1 MEIMVRFL
9 GRPKVEI
16 NSVPVELEQKKTQ
29 ALLLY
34 MLFNGSCTRDE
45 LAELLWCDYPGESAR
60 RNLRNSLYK
69 LKTAVGKDLLVTK
82 GHSFIRIAPEIV
94 LHKDTDLFVTE
105 NSLEQ
110 MLALPSYTFLDCFYV
125 KNCPEFENWVDSMR
139 GVYEKMVLKR
149 LTKELKRG
157 VGSTERHVEACATR
171 ILEIDPFHEEACRTL
186 MQIYIAH
193 QNYAQAAACYTNLQS
208 HLETELD
215 IQPEPETRQLFQKI
229 LTLKQSVMMADCQS
243 AGCVNQG
250 AVQTLKEEYHAF
262 RGGKPCRHC
271 ILSGDIGMGKSETIQ
286 EFLDGVNRSEVVSLT
301 FQRVH
306 HTVPYYAADRLAEVL
321 SSWSGYRGERQSAG
335 LSVTGSLPYFKF
347 FEGLFQHLGR
357 LGRRGVL
364 VLHNLEAVDPDSMKL
379 FRSYLWTLA
388 PDPILIVGEYS
399 PNFGVRPNFLNHL
412 ALLPQFRILQFPALD
427 EEASIRYLLAQ
438 VEQGGVQ
445 EEQLKD
451 GYAAAGGNLLLLREY
466 VQNLDAKG
474 QGPFTLSQSG
484 ALMME
489 ELLASLSQEEYRQLE
504 LLAVIGGTEVEAV
517 AEMMQQSPIS
527 VVQTLNALSDRG
539 WICEREEGEHLL
551 LKGRFG
557 IIQDLIYDRMPRYKR
572 MEFHRL
578 AAEYYEERYLQKPKD
593 LFYLTQVRDHYDKL
607 SNPGKKINYN
617 ILHLEYILDYIDEF
631 FPTITDDILRYQSL
645 LIPQKDICA
654 RIEQYD
660 NDLQLLE
667 DELPPQQYYELR
679 MKLDFLQGRAMIRN
693 GKRDLGRVRIQRMM
707 DMAKKLHRNDLLMKG
722 YVETLCY
729 SVRSENTELM
739 SECIQLAQR
748 IEGFEKYGKE
758 NGVLL
763 RIQGYQG
770 ILEGRYEDA
779 ERCLWA
785 SVNVFEQP
793 KLRSTNYYNL
803 AAAYD
808 YLSLSRRRQGKYDD
822 SLLYIHKAIDLCVEK
837 NVQKSLDLF
846 YQDCGYTLF
855 LKKEYAAAEQYFLKS
870 IDLYE
875 RFDTYWLRSI
885 AESGLAMIYT
895 YRKDEKVALEHFRLA
910 EVYSRKE
917 MAQEEVEVLNLAR
930 KTLKEAHIL

>member
-16 NSVPVELEQKKTQ
+16 DSAPVELEQKKTQ

-45 LAELLWCDYPGESAR
+45 LAELLWCDYPEENAR

-69 LKTAVGKDLLVTK
+69 LKTTVGKDLLVTK
-82 GHSFIRIAPEIV
+82 GHSFIRIAPDVV

-105 NSLEQ
+105 NSLDQ
-110 MLALPSYTFLDCFYV
+110 LLTLPSYTFLDCFYV

-139 GVYEKMVLKR
+139 NVYKKMILKR
-149 LTKELKRG
+149 LAKELTCDI
-157 VGSTERHVEACATR
+157 SSMERHVEACAAR

-186 MQIYIAH
+186 MRIHIAH
-193 QNYAQAAACYTNLQS
+193 QNYAQAAACYTSLQS
-208 HLETELD
+208 RLETELG
-215 IQPEPETRQLFQKI
+215 IQPEPDTQQLFQRI
-229 LTLKQSVMMADCQS
+229 LTLKQSVMMADYQS
-243 AGCVNQG
+243 ASWVNQG
-250 AVQTLKEEYHAF
+250 ALRTLREEYHAF
-262 RGGKPCRHC
+262 RGGNPCRHC

-286 EFLDGVNRSEVVSLT
+286 EFLNGISRGEVVSLT
-301 FQRVH
+301 FQRLH
-306 HTVPYYAADRLAEVL
+306 HTVPYYAADRLAEAL
-321 SSWSGYRGERQSAG
+321 SSWSGYKGERQNAG
-335 LSVTGSLPYFKF
+335 LSATGALPYFKF
-347 FEGLFQHLGR
+347 YEGLFQHLER

-364 VLHNLEAVDPDSMKL
+364 VLHNLEAIDPDSMKL
-379 FRSYLWTLA
+379 FRSYLWTLE

-399 PNFGVRPNFLNHL
+399 PNFGVSPHFFNYL
-412 ALLPQFRILQFPALD
+412 ALLPQFRILKFPALD
-427 EEASIRYLLAQ
+427 EESSVRYLLDQA
-438 VEQGGVQ
+438 EQGGIQ
-445 EEQLKD
+445 EEQLK
-451 GYAAAGGNLLLLREY
+451 GSYAAAGGNLLLLREY
-466 VQNLDAKG
+466 ARNFGAEG
-474 QGPFTLSQSG
+474 QGSSALSRSG
-484 ALMME
+484 ALIME
-489 ELLASLSQEEYRQLE
+489 ELLSSLSQEEYRQLE
-504 LLAVIGGTEVEAV
+504 LFAVIGGTEVEAA
-517 AEMMQQSPIS
+517 AEMMQRPSIA

-539 WICEREEGEHLL
+539 WLCEREEGEHLL
-551 LKGRFG
+551 LNGRFG
-557 IIQDLIYDRMPRYKR
+557 IIQKLIHDRMPRYKR

-578 AAEYYEERYLQKPKD
+578 AAEYYEGKYLQKPKD
-593 LFYLTQVRDHYDKL
+593 LFYLTQVRDHYDQTA
-607 SNPGKKINYN
+607 SPSKKIYYN
-617 ILHLEYILDYIDEF
+617 ILYLEYILDYIDEF

-645 LIPQKDICA
+645 LIPQKDIFA
-654 RIEQYD
+654 RLDQYD

-667 DELPPQQYYELR
+667 DELPSQQYYELR
-679 MKLDFLQGRAMIRN
+679 MKLDFLRGRAMIRN
-693 GKRDLGRVRIQRMM
+693 GKRDLGRIHIQRMM

-722 YVETLCY
+722 YVEMLCY
-729 SVRSENTELM
+729 SVRSENTALM
-739 SECIQLAQR
+739 SECIQLAQK

-779 ERCLWA
+779 EHCLWA

-855 LKKEYAAAEQYFLKS
+855 LKKEYAGAEQYFLKS

-895 YRKDEKVALEHFRLA
+895 YQKNEGAALEHFRLA

-917 MAQEEVEVLNLAR
+917 MAQEEMAVLDLAR